1 MKWNMLLKRG
11 ISFACSIKIKL
22 KSMEVLYIIFFFL
35 HFLGKLGKGNVSYP
49 KVQSMLLSWLLLSTY
64 SETCIKR
71 TSSGN
76 AVVST

>member
-1 MKWNMLLKRG
+1 MKHALKERHFFCLFYQDQVKKYG
-11 ISFACSIKIKL
+11 SPVYHI
-22 KSMEVLYIIFFFL
+22 FFL